1 MLIAATAA
9 QFIQSS
15 TGRWHAGRVF
25 VVWNR
30 SPDLGGLLVWGRPTE
45 TDVDQIFSVVDG
57 YHVHAPGCDVITDMS
72 RIDSISSTAYLALLE
87 GMRARQPFYSTRVR
101 RHATIR
107 GEGLIGGLAEGFYRM
122 ISAQHNWRIFTDAQ
136 PAFDWLEL
144 PDGAGLR
151 SELEGIIAHASGVSP
166 ELRKLRDFLKPR
178 LATVV
183 LREVA
188 QALGQSE
195 RTLNRRL
202 RALGTSF
209 RDELLDARI
218 DAARRMLAE
227 TELKIELI
235 ALQVGCCSHTH
246 LTNLFRRRTGQT
258 PAEYRR
264 ALGESAGP

>member
-1 MLIAATAA
+1 MSTATIAEFQAA
-9 QFIQSS
+9 PV
-15 TGRWHAGRVF
+15 GRWFAGSAF
-25 VVWNR
+25 VVWNHNHE
-30 SPDLGGLLVWGRPTE
+30 LGGVVVWGRPSE
-45 TDVDQIFSVVDG
+45 HDLEQLFVAVDA
-57 YHVHAPGCDVITDMS
+57 YHRACERCDVITDMS